1 MHFGE
6 STMRI
11 AVEVAEDE
19 CYALIEAYKVMA
31 TRSLRDLMSH

>member
-11 AVEVAEDE
+11 AVDVSEEE
-19 CYALIEAYKVMA
+19 SMTLIEAYKVMA
-31 TRSLRDLMSH
+31 TRSLRDLLAG